1 MPPVARSCALLLGL
15 AALLG
20 PARAGRALL
29 TPAAEGADEGWSDG
43 RATWFEHPHTGS
55 CGYGKLDAYAFGA
68 DAVAALPDTFL
79 PDYNTSCGRC
89 YELRCRG
96 IFAVAAD
103 GSERWDRSDA
113 CHPNATQQSIVIKV
127 VDTCPCKGNEK
138 WCCGDMP
145 HFDLSARAFARLAP
159 QGKGIIGLR
168 YRPVPCELGLLQ
180 AQEQGGGA
188 PAHVASFDASAWD
201 RMERDI
207 ELGADEKVFV
217 GGDIGLGWKKAL
229 CLPGRKA
236 MHSANISLFAA
247 AKGVEFWAK
256 GGDGGAAPAL
266 TFRLANLMRGSCRRE
281 FEMVGGQGCGR
292 GRTAVPATHATNDT
306 EGGYARYYFP
316 VSDFECSGDIRPAD
330 INRLQASV
338 GPSCEEGSVIDS
350 ITGMC
355 APCPKGTIAIDGTCT
370 LCPKGTFAKSGG
382 MAECTPCTNGTYA
395 AAVGATSC
403 AECPA
408 GTFSGA
414 PGAAECSACPEDTF
428 APGTGSEMC
437 KPCAAGQGTGDMV
450 GAVECVPCGV
460 GTYTT
465 ATGTGCAAA
474 PAGSYVDSTGTKV
487 AIACPPGTYS
497 SFPGATS
504 CAKCPTGTS
513 SVGGSTR
520 CSLCRP
526 GTYAPRAASSSCS
539 VCDPDTYTSLPGATA
554 CTPCPKGY
562 TAPTGA
568 TTCKPVQ

>member
-217 GGDIGLGWKKAL
+217 GGDIGLGWKKSVYLDEKRCMYSYDSGMEMQTDGSVAL
-229 CLPGRKA
+229 CDAYSQWGGLDF
-236 MHSANISLFAA
+236 HSQSANISLFAA

-281 FEMVGGQGCGR
+281 FEM
-292 GRTAVPATHATNDT
+292 ATHATNDT

-330 INRLQASV
+330 INRLQWENKQPTKQQMCLKNVRVLLAGSS
-338 GPSCEEGSVIDS
+338 PSGV
-350 ITGMC
+350 T
-355 APCPKGTIAIDGTCT
+355 TT
-370 LCPKGTFAKSGG
+370 
-382 MAECTPCTNGTYA
+382 
-395 AAVGATSC
+395 
-403 AECPA
+403 
-408 GTFSGA
+408 
-414 PGAAECSACPEDTF
+414 
-428 APGTGSEMC
+428 
-437 KPCAAGQGTGDMV
+437 AAG
-450 GAVECVPCGV
+450 
-460 GTYTT
+460 
-465 ATGTGCAAA
+465 
-474 PAGSYVDSTGTKV
+474 
-487 AIACPPGTYS
+487 
-497 SFPGATS
+497 
-504 CAKCPTGTS
+504 
-513 SVGGSTR
+513 R
-520 CSLCRP
+520 R
-526 GTYAPRAASSSCS
+526 
-539 VCDPDTYTSLPGATA
+539 
-554 CTPCPKGY
+554 
-562 TAPTGA
+562 
-568 TTCKPVQ
+568 